1 MRRPDSQDQCLNKK
15 RDLDAMKAKCRSHT
29 IPGPWRSLLSGAICF
44 AVSGCLALTEQEP
57 PARPRAAGQE
67 RTQPERIVAATEPG
81 ETIPRGPSQATPD
94 PGGRSDGDRA
104 PRSAI
109 DPQAKIAVLS
119 ERAELRAYF
128 GAPPVIPHDIEQFDS
143 AADCIGCHGPES
155 GDGDDTNPKIPH
167 AHLSS
172 CTQCHVVQ
180 ENDLFVEEDIS
191 GNEFSGLAEAARGN
205 RAWPGAPPTIPH
217 STLMRS
223 RCLSCHGPTRPA
235 GLRCSH
241 PQRRSCRQ
249 CHALSAAL
257 NQRLLGDGQEFLPP
271 PAIEA
276 P

>member
-15 RDLDAMKAKCRSHT
+15 RNLDAMKAERRSHT
-29 IPGPWRSLLSGAICF
+29 IPEPWRSLLLGAVGF
-44 AVSGCLALTEQEP
+44 AVTGCLALTEPEQ
-57 PARPRAAGQE
+57 PARPDTDEQK
-67 RTQPERIVAATEPG
+67 RTQPERIVAPTEPG
-81 ETIPRGPSQATPD
+81 ETIHGAQSEATPL
-94 PGGRSDGDRA
+94 PSGRSGGDRP

-109 DPQAKIAVLS
+109 DPQAKIAVLA

-128 GAPPVIPHDIEQFDS
+128 GAPPVIPHDIGQFDS
-143 AADCIGCHGPES
+143 AANCLGCHGPES
-155 GDGDDTNPKIPH
+155 GDGDDANPKIPH
-167 AHLSS
+167 VQLSS

-180 ENDLFVEEDIS
+180 EIDLFVEEDIAA
-191 GNEFSGLAEAARGN
+191 NEFRGLAEAARGH

-235 GLRCSH
+235 GIRSSH
-241 PQRRSCRQ
+241 PQRLSCRQ
-249 CHALSAAL
+249 CHAPSAML
-257 NQRLLGDGQEFLPP
+257 NQRLVGDDQMFLPP